1 MDNITNQVLELDN
14 GKKYF
19 VLRQAVYKGV
29 TYFLG
34 AELTADEE
42 DFTNDFIFLER
53 VGNDDLM
60 VKRVTDKSIIEILA
74 KNIKIEEEE

>member
-1 MDNITNQVLELDN
+1 MENITNQILDLEN

-34 AELTADEE
+34 AEVTPDEE
-42 DFTNDFIFLER
+42 DFTNNFVFLER
-53 VGNDDLM
+53 VGEGDLM
-60 VKRVTDKSIIEILA
+60 VKKVTDQSIIDVLA
-74 KNIKIEEEE
+74 KNIKID